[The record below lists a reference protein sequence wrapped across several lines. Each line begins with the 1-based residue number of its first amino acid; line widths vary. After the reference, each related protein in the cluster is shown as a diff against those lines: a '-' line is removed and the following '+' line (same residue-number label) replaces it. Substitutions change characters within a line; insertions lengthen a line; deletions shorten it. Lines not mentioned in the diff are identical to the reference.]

1 MVMHIV
7 NSSFILC
14 QFIVLSETW
23 SQYKEMWIERRKH
36 LFEISLVYVYYKII
50 LLIIHGNYNISY
62 NTIISVIYVLYVYI
76 IIN

>member
-1 MVMHIV
+1 MHIV

-36 LFEISLVYVYYKII
+36 LFQISLVYVYYKII

>member
-62 NTIISVIYVLYVYI
+62 NIIISVIYVLYVYI

>member
-1 MVMHIV
+1 MHIV

-36 LFEISLVYVYYKII
+36 LFQISLVYVYYKII

-62 NTIISVIYVLYVYI
+62 NIIISVIYVLYVYI

>member
-62 NTIISVIYVLYVYI
+62 NIIISVIYVLYVS
-76 IIN
+76 

>member
-36 LFEISLVYVYYKII
+36 LFQISLVYVYYKII

>member
-36 LFEISLVYVYYKII
+36 LFQISLVYVYYKII

-62 NTIISVIYVLYVYI
+62 NTIISVIYVLYVS
-76 IIN
+76 

>member
-1 MVMHIV
+1 MHIV

-62 NTIISVIYVLYVYI
+62 NTIISVIYVLYVS
-76 IIN
+76 

>member
-1 MVMHIV
+1 MHIV

-23 SQYKEMWIERRKH
+23 SQYKEMWIEWRKH

-62 NTIISVIYVLYVYI
+62 NIIISVIYVLYVYI

>member
-62 NTIISVIYVLYVYI
+62 NTIISVIYVLYVS
-76 IIN
+76 

>member
-1 MVMHIV
+1 MHIV